1 MRTRTVPW
9 GVVATAVA
17 ALVLVGSVPVMG
29 ASTVAIDGI
38 SLSGPAVVT
47 DGERPS
53 IAGWR
58 AVSVSVSLQTGTDAY
73 DVCVGVTDGD
83 SLRTLD
89 CQRLLGTNA
98 QENVT
103 LSVDSLPE
111 NVTGNQRLV
120 TTVELAEVD
129 TSTGPLARGT
139 RSVRI
144 LAAAGDLDDDGLT
157 NRRETEVGTELDTA
171 DTDGDGLADGP
182 EVNTHETD
190 PLTADTDGDGLADG
204 VEVNDLGSNPTET
217 DTDGDGLADGVE
229 VTKHGTNPTSADTD
243 GDGLGDGAEVRI
255 HETDP
260 TKADTDDDGLEDGP
274 EVNVHETEP
283 TKVDTDGD
291 GLDDAAE
298 VERYGTNP
306 TENDT
311 DGDGLDDG
319 AEVSRYGTDPTRADT
334 DGDGRS
340 DSAEVANGS
349 DPSADGAGLLA
360 AVDVDP
366 TVVIAAVVGISLA
379 LGAVFVHRRTG
390 LLQTL
395 RSDDGS
401 ESDASTAESGD
412 GTTKPESVRMPTD
425 ALTDEERVLGL
436 IGERGGRIRQSVIVE
451 ETGWSK
457 SKVSRVLSRM
467 ADEGAIEKITIGR
480 ENLIAHPDEVPDGA
494 ASPFERTDSD

>member
-17 ALVLVGSVPVMG
+17 ALVLVGSVPVVG
-29 ASTVAIDGI
+29 VDAVAIDEV
-38 SLSGPAVVT
+38 SVSGPAVVT

-53 IAGWR
+53 VAGWR
-58 AVSVSVSLQTGTDAY
+58 AVSVSVSMQTGTDAY

-89 CQRLLGTNA
+89 CQRLLGTTA
-98 QENVT
+98 RENVT
-103 LSVDSLPE
+103 LSVDRIPE
-111 NVTGNQRLV
+111 NVTGNQRLI

-129 TSTGPLARGT
+129 TSTGPLAR
-139 RSVRI
+139 SAQPARI

-157 NRRETEVGTELDTA
+157 NLRETEVGTELDTA

-204 VEVNDLGSNPTET
+204 VEVNDLGSNPSET

-229 VTKHGTNPTSADTD
+229 VTKHGTNPTKADTD
-243 GDGLGDGAEVRI
+243 GDGLEDGAEVRI

-260 TKADTDDDGLEDGP
+260 TKADTDGDGLEDGP

-283 TKVDTDGD
+283 TKTDTDGD

-298 VERYGTNP
+298 VERHGTNP

-319 AEVSRYGTDPTRADT
+319 AEVNRYGTDPTRADT

-340 DSAEVANGS
+340 DSAEVTNGS
-349 DPSADGAGLLA
+349 DPSADGVGPVA

-366 TVVIAAVVGISLA
+366 TVVVAAVVVISLA
-379 LGAVFVHRRTG
+379 IGAVFVHRRTE
-390 LLQTL
+390 LFRTF
-395 RSDDGS
+395 RSADES
-401 ESDASTAESGD
+401 ERGAPAAESGD
-412 GTTKPESVRMPTD
+412 GATKPEAVRMPTD
-425 ALTDEERVLGL
+425 ALTDEERVLDL